1 MVAVNDALSSSMRTL
16 DGKPSG
22 GGLRRALRGL
32 RDVKVPTP
40 RTALA
45 TTSTLVAGVLAT
57 TGLIVVVDRVLIAGH
72 TRGGQLPLRPAL
84 GVLALLMAI
93 IAVSTAFTLPLNAN
107 AVDRQLTSGQRK
119 RLYTSLAT
127 MGLALTMGYLW
138 SLGMAT
144 N

>member
-1 MVAVNDALSSSMRTL
+1 MVAVNDALSSGMQKL

-22 GGLRRALRGL
+22 GGLRSALRGL

-57 TGLIVVVDRVLIAGH
+57 TGLIVVVDRILIAGH
-72 TRGGQLPLRPAL
+72 TRGDQLPLRPAL

-119 RLYTSLAT
+119 RLYTSLVT

-138 SLGMAT
+138 SLGIAA